1 MERMKLKFAFFS
13 ICAFYFLNNYAK
25 VPELLT
31 TIPEKAFDIQINYS
45 DEIIILQ
52 KGNVKKFDTQGN
64 LLATYGNIYINQQ
77 TEIISYNTFRTIL
90 FCPDFGKIIIL
101 DKRFGVVSI
110 VDVYNIA
117 DYFVSK
123 VGISYDNSSLWFWDD
138 IRQVLIKTNQKNDII
153 YVSNNMQIYV
163 GKTIHP
169 MMITEL
175 ATKLYLNDTTQG
187 LFVFDNT
194 GTYKKLIPI
203 ANIQSFYEKEG
214 LLFYVS
220 GDGVYSYNAMT
231 FEQTN
236 YTSVPKLNQLKI
248 GQTVLCG
255 INSYGLVEIWNY

>member
-1 MERMKLKFAFFS
+1 MKFKIVLYSFFVF
-13 ICAFYFLNNYAK
+13 CFLNNYAK
-25 VPELLT
+25 VPELS
-31 TIPEKAFDIQINYS
+31 TIIHEKAFNIQINYS

-77 TEIISYNTFRTIL
+77 TEILSYNTFRTIL
-90 FCPDFGKIIIL
+90 YCPDFGKIIIL
-101 DKRFGVVSI
+101 DKRFGVVNI
-110 VDVYNIA
+110 IDVYNIA

-123 VGISYDNSSLWFWDD
+123 VGIAYDNSSLWFWDD
-138 IRQVLIKTNQKNDII
+138 IRQVLIKTNQKSDII
-153 YVSNNMQIYV
+153 YVSNNMQIYI

-169 MMITEL
+169 NMISEL

-194 GTYKKLIPI
+194 GTYKKIIPI
-203 ANIQSFYEKEG
+203 PNIQSFYEKEG

-231 FEQTN
+231 FEQIN
-236 YTSVPKLNQLKI
+236 YASVPKLNQIKI
-248 GQTVLCG
+248 GQAILCG
-255 INSYGLVEIWNY
+255 INSDGFVEIWNY